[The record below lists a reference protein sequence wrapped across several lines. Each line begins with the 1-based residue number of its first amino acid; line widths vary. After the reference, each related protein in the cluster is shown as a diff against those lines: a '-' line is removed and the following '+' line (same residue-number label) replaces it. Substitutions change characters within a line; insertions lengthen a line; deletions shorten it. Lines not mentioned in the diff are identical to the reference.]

1 MENVQE
7 RESKKDSKKG
17 KVETEWMR
25 CDAGR
30 QSDMAGALSRIKK
43 GPALFPV
50 LARQTWQAF

>member
-1 MENVQE
+1 M
-7 RESKKDSKKG
+7 SKKEAQRERGSNRG
-17 KVETEWMR
+17 KRETEWMS

-43 GPALFPV
+43 GLAPLPV

>member
-1 MENVQE
+1 MCE
-7 RESKKDSKKG
+7 KDAQRDSNSRKT
-17 KVETEWMR
+17 ETEWMR

-43 GPALFPV
+43 GPALLLV

>member
-1 MENVQE
+1 MCVRE
-7 RESKKDSKKG
+7 RESNRGKK
-17 KVETEWMR
+17 ETEWMS

-43 GPALFPV
+43 GLALLPV